1 MSKLTYIEVRIKGI
15 TLNSFVSQGELC
27 VTVNREE
34 LVDLSKEIWN
44 AALEWAAENARVKSE
59 WQFVLSLGDDDHPGE
74 TTYFV
79 DKESI
84 LKGKI

>member
-1 MSKLTYIEVRIKGI
+1 MSELTYIEARIKGI

-34 LVDLSKEIWN
+34 LVELSKEIWN
-44 AALEWAAENARVKSE
+44 AALEWAAENANCRGVRKSADGYLE
-59 WQFVLSLGDDDHPGE
+59 GGGLN
-74 TTYFV
+74 
-79 DKESI
+79 KESI